1 VFYYGWHSA
10 VCSSFINGVRSQA
23 DGIDCSALPQRG
35 PLREQKSRR
44 HDLNSVTVVS
54 KVSRSGHPPSGS
66 MLKSGVSSDIATF
79 YWLHDWSS
87 QSESFSA
94 LAVAPRSN
102 RVAKQSDG
110 SRLLAAVKVIH
121 NLARAVPEKSYPT
134 EMLRV
139 VLTYPK
145 TIVLSGF

>member
-1 VFYYGWHSA
+1 
-10 VCSSFINGVRSQA
+10 
-23 DGIDCSALPQRG
+23 
-35 PLREQKSRR
+35 
-44 HDLNSVTVVS
+44 
-54 KVSRSGHPPSGS
+54 
-66 MLKSGVSSDIATF
+66 MLKFDVSSDIATF
-79 YWLHDWSS
+79 YWLHDWSR

-94 LAVAPRSN
+94 WRSLPLSN

-110 SRLLAAVKVIH
+110 SRLIAAVKVIH

-145 TIVLSGF
+145 TVVLSASKQNDQK